1 MFQTGKF
8 YEAAVDSAVETIGAL
23 LDLEGG
29 RLVAAIAAETIQEL
43 LNAGNAG
50 GAMIVLRKLFE
61 VADATAPEWAELD
74 GGQDGQWLKL
84 WADVLAD
91 ILENTTA

>member
-1 MFQTGKF
+1 M
-8 YEAAVDSAVETIGAL
+8 ETVNAL

-61 VADATAPEWAELD
+61 IANLTMPEWAELD
-74 GGQDGQWLKL
+74 DGQNRQWFEF
-84 WADVLAD
+84 LAD
-91 ILENTTA
+91 ALKDAVG